1 MTGIYSQLLPKNPT
15 SRASAAAV
23 SCRLFFGVTHPGV
36 KNVMSRKI
44 IVLVVFVQIAVS
56 GCTNKQIYE
65 STQPKY
71 NQAECMKLPQSQ
83 YEECMNRDTE
93 TYEEYEKERHE
104 NSNH

>member
-1 MTGIYSQLLPKNPT
+1 
-15 SRASAAAV
+15 
-23 SCRLFFGVTHPGV
+23 
-36 KNVMSRKI
+36 MSKKI
-44 IVLVVFVQIAVS
+44 IVLVAFVQIAVS
-56 GCTNKQIYE
+56 GCSNKQIYE

-83 YEECMNRDTE
+83 YEECMNRDAE